1 MDVSPVAF
9 QRPLTP
15 EERVILFRFC
25 WDHSVAEQSHELS
38 DRADVLLRE
47 AEVAI
52 SKLREAM
59 RHMISGA

>member
-1 MDVSPVAF
+1 
-9 QRPLTP
+9 
-15 EERVILFRFC
+15 
-25 WDHSVAEQSHELS
+25 VAEQSHELS